1 MMLML
6 NRGFFSLQQPWVP
19 TGIAL
24 LILALNVALYAV
36 FYRVGTWGIPFAIS
50 LANIAGVGMLLFALR
65 RRIGSLDL
73 KETGRSF
80 CLVTVASA
88 LLAVTSYAV
97 WRGLDEA
104 FGRSF
109 LAQLIS
115 LGTALVAG
123 GAVYLAAC
131 RVLRVRELATLL
143 SLRGRTRRG

>member
-1 MMLML
+1 M
-6 NRGFFSLQQPWVP
+6 S
-19 TGIAL
+19 
-24 LILALNVALYAV
+24 ILALNVALYAV

-73 KETGRSF
+73 KETVRSF

-97 WRGLDEA
+97 WRGLDESL
-104 FGRSF
+104 GRSF

>member
-1 MMLML
+1 
-6 NRGFFSLQQPWVP
+6 
-19 TGIAL
+19 
-24 LILALNVALYAV
+24 
-36 FYRVGTWGIPFAIS
+36 
-50 LANIAGVGMLLFALR
+50 MLLFALR

-73 KETGRSF
+73 KETVRSF

-104 FGRSF
+104 LGRSF